1 MHKGRHLFFLG
12 LGVGFLR
19 SSLSHKEKKKHL
31 TLRFGKKTRRLARC
45 PFAIKSK
52 MPPSSTPT
60 VWTYSP
66 SLRASL
72 SPPSSSTR
80 RMAAQ
85 THNQQDWDK
94 MWSAE
99 VWNVVVSQVFR
110 ILMPGGHLVVFASGN
125 TVFEMRQR
133 ILDAYGRAK
142 MPKPVQLGTQ
152 RCQTCRSGIL
162 RWRAAS
168 WS

>member
-1 MHKGRHLFFLG
+1 MHKGRHLFFWG

-31 TLRFGKKTRRLARC
+31 TLRFGKKNTPPRQMSLCHQIKDATLINADC
-45 PFAIKSK
+45 LDILPFIESKSVAAVIID
-52 MPPSSTPT
+52 PP
-60 VWTYSP
+60 YG
-66 SLRASL
+66 
-72 SPPSSSTR
+72 
-80 RMAAQ
+80 AQ
-85 THNQQDWDK
+85 TQDWDK

-162 RWRAAS
+162 RWHAAS